1 MKRFLVCFVAL
12 ITVLCSCA
20 IADDGCYVPSY
31 KTFMGAFV
39 SKATVIE
46 SDLAEAIL
54 EKCFVNG
61 IWEENEYSLTS
72 YDSGSRIYFDFD
84 KGNGFLNSFTMEISK
99 DKIGK
104 YEEVFKE
111 LMLAAATSIITDADE
126 AFEQS
131 FFDNIFYEYTKES
144 PAGYI
149 TMYWNCGVYLFKVN
163 KSSGD
168 ITFEISLSVYEANE

>member
-31 KTFMGAFV
+31 KTFMDAFV

-46 SDLAEAIL
+46 SDLAEAIR
-54 EKCFVNG
+54 EECFVNG
-61 IWEENEYSLTS
+61 EWEENEYSLTS

-84 KGNGFLNSFTMEISK
+84 KGNGFLNSFSMKISK

-104 YEEVFKE
+104 YEEVFKS

-131 FFDNIFYEYTKES
+131 FFDNIYYEYTMDS

-149 TMYWNCGVYLFKVN
+149 SMYWNCGVYLFDIT

-168 ITFEISLSVYEANE
+168 IDFDISLSVYEANK